1 MAVVC
6 VICIVSASVL
16 QDIQDTQYIVL
27 FALPWLLL
35 LPHHR
40 VADTLSFG
48 WMVVG
53 PWSLV
58 VNPEIQSL
66 SVGKQSVWK
75 GRAVIRMKS
84 SSSEFG
90 RLGKQ
95 RIK

>member
-27 FALPWLLL
+27 FAFLWLLL

-58 VNPEIQSL
+58 VSPEIQSL

-75 GRAVIRMKS
+75 G
-84 SSSEFG
+84 SE
-90 RLGKQ
+90 RTLSEYA
-95 RIK
+95 IWIPVLT